1 MLSIDFPVIER
12 GFDREVGVF
21 EHFVLNI
28 VKGAFICKRIA
39 RNANLIARAAT
50 CFLLSVVDSNA
61 G

>member
-1 MLSIDFPVIER
+1 MLPIDFPVIGR

-21 EHFVLNI
+21 EHFVLKI

-39 RNANLIARAAT
+39 RNANLIARATT
-50 CFLLSVVDSNA
+50 CFLQGVVDANT